1 MFRRKLARFCQLLEA
16 EIKDEYPGGIQLTSP
31 DGPIFLQECIPAGGN
46 TGFVD
51 TRSNGGD
58 SAQQLTY
65 DYDVR
70 ADVESHRKLDVL
82 NCRAWWT
89 AFDNDNK
96 FKEIHLSLSM
106 LHEMLRQK
114 PVDAVIGFSQGAC
127 LATMLTALCE
137 NNPDRM
143 HALSQQGD
151 PVYIDPPQSAFHF
164 ALLSCG
170 FRGNAEWYDG
180 FYTPQL
186 TTPIMFTVADFDTV
200 VAPSLQDDW
209 ITVGNRSQVMRHKG
223 GHWFPVDKA
232 SLQKMANFSSLHCP
246 KPPTP
251 VYQIHRCLETSITQ
265 Y

>member
-1 MFRRKLARFCQLLEA
+1 M
-16 EIKDEYPGGIQLTSP
+16 
-31 DGPIFLQECIPAGGN
+31 LQECRPAGEN
-46 TGFVD
+46 TGFVN
-51 TRSNGGD
+51 TRFNDGD
-58 SAQQLTY
+58 AVQGLTY

-70 ADVESHRKLDVL
+70 ADTEPRRKPDIL

-151 PVYIDPPQSAFHF
+151 PIYIDPPQSAFHF

-170 FRGNAEWYDG
+170 FRGTAEWYDG

-186 TTPIMFTVADFDTV
+186 TTPIMFTVADLDTV

-209 ITVGNRSQVMRHKG
+209 VTVGDRSQVIRHKG

-232 SLQKMANFSSLHCP
+232 SLQKLAKFSSLHCP
-246 KPPTP
+246 RSPTHIDHIFR
-251 VYQIHRCLETSITQ
+251 YLDASRAQR
-265 Y
+265 